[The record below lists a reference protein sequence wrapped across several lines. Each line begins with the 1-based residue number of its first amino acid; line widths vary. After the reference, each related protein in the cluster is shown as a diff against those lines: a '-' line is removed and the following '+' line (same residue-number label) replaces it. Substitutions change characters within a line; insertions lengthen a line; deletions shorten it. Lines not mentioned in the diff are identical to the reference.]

1 MPAVRRHGSRA
12 LRSGAYR
19 APGRQDDVSIA
30 NLAHVRPGESPAR
43 TLARLTRAAA
53 DKDLEAN
60 LYQDLYGLYLT
71 AGWPEPHPQVHFHP
85 LRNWAIDV
93 AFFQPHLLAV
103 EVDGGTW
110 GRRNPRTGEWERG
123 KPGGHTS
130 GAGYQASCEK
140 GNELAIAGWPLL
152 RVTGD
157 MVRDGRALE
166 YIQRALHLP
175 ALGALA

>member
-1 MPAVRRHGSRA
+1 MIG
-12 LRSGAYR
+12 
-19 APGRQDDVSIA
+19 
-30 NLAHVRPGESPAR
+30 NLAVARPGESPAR

-85 LRNWAIDV
+85 LRNWV
-93 AFFQPHLLAV
+93 AV

-123 KPGGHTS
+123 RPGGHTS

-175 ALGALA
+175 ALGGTA

>member
-1 MPAVRRHGSRA
+1 MT
-12 LRSGAYR
+12 
-19 APGRQDDVSIA
+19 IA

-43 TLARLTRAAA
+43 TLARISRAAHNA
-53 DKDLEAN
+53 DLEAE
-60 LYQDLYGLYLT
+60 LFRDLDGLWRT

-85 LRNWAIDV
+85 LRNFAIDI

-152 RVTGD
+152 RVTGND
-157 MVRDGRALE
+157 VRSGAALE
-166 YIQRALHLP
+166 YIRRALHLP
-175 ALGALA
+175 PLVARPDVPWDYQE